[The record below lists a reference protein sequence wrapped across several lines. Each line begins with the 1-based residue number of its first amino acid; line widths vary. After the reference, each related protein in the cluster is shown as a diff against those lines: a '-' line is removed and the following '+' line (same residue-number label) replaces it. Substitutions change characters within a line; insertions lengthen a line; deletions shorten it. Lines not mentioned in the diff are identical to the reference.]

1 MNHSI
6 QKFLFLFL
14 AVFLFQSLHAQGP
27 GKKNLLFIIT
37 DQQRYDALGYAGNTV
52 IQTPNLDRLAEEGAY
67 FRNAYTPCAVCGPAR
82 SSILSGYSVEG
93 TGVVSNNETY
103 YFDERPVMTTPTFD
117 EVLAQN
123 GYRTEYYGKWHAL
136 SARAEVYEN
145 PVQTAG
151 NGASV
156 FGPGGQ
162 SHVWRDYLA
171 TVGSVP
177 APAAGEFVDGMS
189 KWPYVVNPLDR
200 FFGYT
205 WEELQNQNLNHSQP
219 DQHGKLQ
226 LDQEHTL
233 TAFQGRLTLDALD
246 RLKDSTFSI
255 TCSFH
260 FPHSPMLAPEPW
272 YGMYPVEEMI
282 PPVSIDDDMA
292 NSPYARSNSRHNR
305 TEYADPDKIKYMI
318 SEYYGLV
325 SEIDHYVGKILDKLD
340 ELGIADKTMVIFVSD
355 HGEMLGAHGMR
366 EKNVF
371 YEESA
376 HIPLLIR
383 NPGEI
388 APATTVEGY
397 VSLIDLYPTILDYLD
412 VDGPA
417 SEGKSLRGLIEG
429 TDTVHGRYVVTEW
442 DRPNTPNYMVVKDGW
457 KLFIPYTIKSDVI
470 NAMYDLNT
478 DPHEMNNLLGSNPDR
493 AQYLDKA
500 EELRACLLEWLA
512 EKNSIHYYSVSQ
524 RDLLNGGRDTGN
536 DAAFVS
542 QEVPELEAG
551 ETVTVSITMKNTG
564 QTAWT
569 PRGQF
574 RLGSQGPADNVHW
587 GLTRVHLSEAD
598 SILPG
603 AEKTFV
609 FDVTVPD
616 ADGLFNFQ
624 WQMVQDGEEWFGEKS
639 ELKQVISGNPGSFLD
654 DCDVSTDWK
663 SSAGLSLNET
673 DQQQGNGCMEFS
685 AGSTDE
691 FKKVFSPAY
700 NSFGAE
706 ATTELRFWYYVS
718 DVSVHENSNQVE
730 LGSAGRPD
738 QDEYNWNLTGLT
750 DGWNYVTLKTS
761 EANKMGSPDLGA
773 INWFRIYRVKSGPVV
788 SRIDA
793 IQVIDTEVGPLY
805 TLLVDGGDGAGNYPE
820 GYQVSIEADR
830 PPSGMKFDQ
839 WIIQSG
845 NPEIA
850 DLSASSTTLTMGDS
864 PALVAASYSE
874 GVAVEEW
881 ISGEEVQFAIFPNPA
896 RTEIT
901 IAYILDRAA
910 EVSVCLLDLSGRVV
924 DKGTGNT
931 SLAAGRSV
939 IRFPLPGIQP
949 GTYIVKTGIDGKS
962 YSELLFIQ

>member
-14 AVFLFQSLHAQGP
+14 GIFLFQSLQAQESE
-27 GKKNLLFIIT
+27 KKNLLFIIT
-37 DQQRYDALGYAGNTV
+37 DQQRYDALGYAGNPV
-52 IQTPNLDRLAEEGAY
+52 IQTPNLDRLAEQGAY

-82 SSILSGYSVEG
+82 SSILTGYSVES
-93 TGVVSNNETY
+93 TGVKSNNETY
-103 YFDERPVMTTPTFD
+103 YYDESEVMTTPTFD
-117 EVLAQN
+117 EILAQN

-145 PVQTAG
+145 PVQIAG

-162 SHVWRDYLA
+162 SHVWKDYLA

-177 APAAGEFVDGMS
+177 APGDGEFVDGMS
-189 KWPYVVNPLDR
+189 KWPYMVNPLDR
-200 FFGYT
+200 YFGYT
-205 WEELQNQNLNHSQP
+205 WEELQNQGLSHVQP

-226 LDQEHTL
+226 LDKEHTL
-233 TAFQGRLTLDALD
+233 TAFQGRLALEAIE
-246 RLKDSTFSI
+246 RLQDSVFSI

-272 YGMYPVEEMI
+272 YGMYPVEEMV
-282 PPVSIDDDMA
+282 PPESINDDMA
-292 NSPYARSNSRHNR
+292 NSPYVRSNSRLNR

-325 SEIDHYVGKILDKLD
+325 SEIDHYVGQILDKLD

-376 HIPLLIR
+376 HIPLLIK
-383 NPGEI
+383 NPGDI
-388 APATTVEGY
+388 APATTVDGY

-417 SEGKSLRGLIEG
+417 SEGKSLRGLIAG

-442 DRPNTPNYMVVKDGW
+442 DRENNPNYMVVKDGW
-457 KLFIPYTIKSDVI
+457 KLMIPYTIKSNVI

-493 AQYLDKA
+493 EQYLDKA
-500 EELRACLLEWLA
+500 EELRGCLLEWLA

-524 RDLLNGGRDTGN
+524 RDLLNGGRATGN

-551 ETVTVSITMKNTG
+551 ETVSVRITMKNTG
-564 QTAWT
+564 STAWT

-574 RLGSQGPADNVHW
+574 RLGSQGPADNTFW
-587 GLTRVHLSEAD
+587 GLTRVHLSEGD
-598 SILPG
+598 SIVPG

-639 ELKQVISGNPGSFLD
+639 DLKQVISGNPGSFLD
-654 DCDVSTDWK
+654 DCDASTDWK

-673 DQQQGNGCMEFS
+673 DQQQGNGCIEFS
-685 AGSTDE
+685 AASTDE

-730 LGSAGRPD
+730 LGSGGKPD
-738 QDEYNWNLTGLT
+738 QDEYNWSLGGLT
-750 DGWNYVTLKTS
+750 NGWNYITLKTS
-761 EANKMGSPDLGA
+761 EAGKIGSPDLGA
-773 INWFRIYRVKSGPVV
+773 INWFRIYRFKSGPVT

-793 IQVIDTEVGPLY
+793 IQLIDTEVGPLY
-805 TLLVDGGDGAGNYPE
+805 TLLVEDGDGGGNYPE
-820 GYQVSIEADR
+820 GHQVGIVASSA
-830 PPSGMKFDQ
+830 PSGMQFDQ
-839 WIIQSG
+839 WTIVSG
-845 NPEIA
+845 DPVFGDVHA
-850 DLSASSTTLTMGDS
+850 ASTTLTMGAG
-864 PALVAASYSE
+864 PAVVAATYRE
-874 GVAVEEW
+874 KVAAVDLAET
-881 ISGEEVQFAIFPNPA
+881 GDLMKVYPNPA
-896 RTEIT
+896 DSEIT
-901 IAYILDRAA
+901 IELALQQAA
-910 EVSVCLLDLSGRVV
+910 VVSVSLLDLSGRAVGSRIA
-924 DKGTGNT
+924 DQFM
-931 SLAAGRSV
+931 APGRGMLQL
-939 IRFPLPGIQP
+939 PLQGITP
-949 GTYIVKTGIDGKS
+949 GTYLLKSRIDGRLHT
-962 YSELLFIQ
+962 ELLVIR